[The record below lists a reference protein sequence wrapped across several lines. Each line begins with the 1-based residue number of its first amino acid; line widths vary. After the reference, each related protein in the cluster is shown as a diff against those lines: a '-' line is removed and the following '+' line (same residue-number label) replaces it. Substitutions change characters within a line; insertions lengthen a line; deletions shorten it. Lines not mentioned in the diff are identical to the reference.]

1 MMQQA
6 AHELVSDLE
15 GRLAAQV
22 TAQLA
27 AFEAQ
32 QNERVD
38 ALQQAVAKQ
47 TAAADDAALK
57 LAETACHFQEV
68 KARYLERG
76 GVLESLL
83 VGQKALMD
91 SLR

>member
-1 MMQQA
+1 M
-6 AHELVSDLE
+6 
-15 GRLAAQV
+15 G
-22 TAQLA
+22 
-27 AFEAQ
+27 
-32 QNERVD
+32 

-76 GVLESLL
+76 GVLDSRLA
-83 VGQKALMD
+83 GQKAWMD
-91 SLR
+91 SLRERKGLPAVTVEASSRVEAGKQMDAE